1 MVLAPFAWPPEGRR
15 WPSGHGLCQQS
26 SALEMS
32 LSSQVLPSV
41 LMQPASVQT
50 LGTRVPMSLHLCRD
64 AVVPDKVKK
73 LVLKGCFL
81 F

>member
-1 MVLAPFAWPPEGRR
+1 MDMG
-15 WPSGHGLCQQS
+15 
-26 SALEMS
+26 SANSLQLWKCLWKMSEMS
-32 LSSQVLPSV
+32 GNVSQVLPSV